1 MKKVV
6 KQRKHIVI
14 TGTGRTGTT
23 FLVELLTHLGLD
35 TGFDAAQLK
44 CYKNPLGRAG
54 LEYNVGFEGCPY
66 IVKHPSF
73 CDYADEI
80 IARDDIVIEHIFIPI
95 RDLYAAAESRRLV
108 VKKNIQEASFLDK
121 IKFLLG
127 KSKAFTG
134 GLLKTNSLR
143 SNSQEAV
150 LLNMIYKLMLA
161 VSDSSINITLLN
173 YPRITRD
180 AAYLFDKLK
189 PVFQELEFT
198 AFEKVF
204 NDTVQPELVHHFKPE
219 QD

>member
-1 MKKVV
+1 M

-23 FLVELLTHLGLD
+23 FLMELLTHLGLD
-35 TGFDAAQLK
+35 TGFDEEQLK
-44 CYKNPLGRAG
+44 RFKNPLGRAG
-54 LEYNVGFEGCPY
+54 LEYNVGFEDCPH

-80 IARDDIVIEHIFIPI
+80 IACEDIVIEHIFVPI
-95 RDLYAAAESRRLV
+95 RDLYAAAESRRFV
-108 VKKNIQEASFLDK
+108 AKENIGKASFLDK

-134 GLLKTNSLR
+134 GLLHTNSLKR
-143 SNSQEAV
+143 NSQENV

-161 VSDSSINITLLN
+161 VSNSSINVTLIN
-173 YPRITRD
+173 YPRSTND

-189 PVFQELEFT
+189 PVFKELEFT
-198 AFEKVF
+198 EFVKVF
-204 NDTVQPELVHHFKPE
+204 NKTVQPELVHHFGSG
-219 QD
+219 QV

>member
-1 MKKVV
+1 M

-23 FLVELLTHLGLD
+23 FLIELLTHLGLD
-35 TGFDAAQLK
+35 TGFDATHLK
-44 CYKNPLGRAG
+44 RYKNPLGRAG
-54 LEYNVGFEGCPY
+54 LEYNVGLEGSPY

-95 RDLYAAAESRRLV
+95 RDLYAAAESRRFV
-108 VKKNIQEASFLDK
+108 AKNNIQEASFLDK

-127 KSKAFTG
+127 KSKAFAG
-134 GLLKTNSLR
+134 GLLQTNSLK

-161 VSDSSINITLLN
+161 VSDSSIDITLIN
-173 YPRITRD
+173 YPRSTQD

-189 PVFQELEFT
+189 PVFKELEFT
-198 AFEKVF
+198 EFVKVF
-204 NDTVQPELVHHFKPE
+204 NKTVQPELVHSFK
-219 QD
+219 

>member
-1 MKKVV
+1 M
-6 KQRKHIVI
+6 KQRRHIVI
-14 TGTGRTGTT
+14 TGTGRAGTT
-23 FLVELLTHLGLD
+23 FLMELLTHLGLD
-35 TGFDAAQLK
+35 TGFDEAQLK
-44 CYKNPLGRAG
+44 RYKDPIGRAG
-54 LEYNVGFEGCPY
+54 LEYNIGLLDNCPY

-108 VKKNIQEASFLDK
+108 AKNNIQEASFLDK

-150 LLNMIYKLMLA
+150 LLKMIYKLMLA
-161 VSDSSINITLLN
+161 VSNSSIDITLIN
-173 YPRITRD
+173 YPRSTQD
-180 AAYLFDKLK
+180 AAYLFDKLQ
-189 PVFQELEFT
+189 PVFKELDFTEFV
-198 AFEKVF
+198 KVF
-204 NDTVQPELVHHFKPE
+204 NKTVQPELVHSFS
-219 QD
+219 